1 MAFAGFDEEQKIVH
15 CICLFVAVRAHS
27 FITATDEGLFGLIP
41 RINAS

>member
-1 MAFAGFDEEQKIVH
+1 MAHMISVVQYS
-15 CICLFVAVRAHS
+15 AHS